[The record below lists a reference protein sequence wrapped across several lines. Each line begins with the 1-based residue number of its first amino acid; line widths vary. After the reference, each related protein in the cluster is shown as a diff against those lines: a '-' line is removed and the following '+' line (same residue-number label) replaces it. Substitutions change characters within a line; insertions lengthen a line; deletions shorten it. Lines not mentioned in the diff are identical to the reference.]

1 MSRGLLIIAE
11 DNAILRRLYS
21 EFLESSGFTVVT
33 ANNGRDALHLLQSF
47 NPKVLIL
54 DIMMPE
60 MDGIETCRQVRK
72 QLGSSLPIIFLTAAD
87 ELNKLEDGMQAGGND
102 YLLKTS
108 ALDYILTRIHYW
120 ARPTSTWSNE
130 NRRDQALAAVRKAV
144 IEEEAR
150 GQEQHIE
157 LTSKTDDTLRKMSEF
172 VLAAQAQAPRDFGS
186 TVDQKLYLLGY
197 VTGVVDHWSNLRL
210 SMRSRYLDYLR
221 SVLKET
227 AILETREIDKMME
240 SYEDLADQTIFRLA
254 WEWGRRE
261 SEEAVGKK
269 SEFVSIGLAEFENAI
284 TA

>member
-1 MSRGLLIIAE
+1 MSNGLLIIAE
-11 DNAILRRLYS
+11 DNAILRKLYS
-21 EFLESSGFTVVT
+21 DFLESSGFTVVT
-33 ANNGRDALHLLQSF
+33 ANNGRDALHLLQSVR
-47 NPKVLIL
+47 PKVLIL

-72 QLGSSLPIIFLTAAD
+72 QLGSSLPIIFLTASD
-87 ELNKLEDGMQAGGND
+87 ELNKLDDCMRAGGND
-102 YLLKTS
+102 YLLKTG
-108 ALDYILTRIHYW
+108 ALDYILTRIRYW

-130 NRRDQALAAVRKAV
+130 YRRDQALAAVSKAV

-157 LTSKTDDTLRKMSEF
+157 LTSKTDDTLRQMSEF

-197 VTGVVDHWSNLRL
+197 VTGVVDHWSSLSP
-210 SMRSRYLDYLR
+210 SMRPRYLDYLR

-254 WEWGRRE
+254 WEWGQRE

-284 TA
+284 AV